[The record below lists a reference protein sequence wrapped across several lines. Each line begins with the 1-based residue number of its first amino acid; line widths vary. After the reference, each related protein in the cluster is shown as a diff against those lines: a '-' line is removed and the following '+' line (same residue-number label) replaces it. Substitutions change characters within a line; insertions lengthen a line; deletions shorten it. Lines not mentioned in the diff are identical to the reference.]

1 MKIVVN
7 IAVLFVTLFSP
18 PLAFTDENQNLV
30 IYEKEGEF
38 ADVREDLVD
47 AIINQ
52 GYVIDYNGRPG
63 EMLKRTRK
71 DVGGQPLYLQAE
83 YLVFCSA
90 VLSRKM
96 MESDIRNVGYC
107 PYILTVYEINQNPGT
122 IYVSYRK
129 LTSANNRDS
138 SLLAVDNML
147 DNIAREAVE

>member
-83 YLVFCSA
+83 
-90 VLSRKM
+90 
-96 MESDIRNVGYC
+96 
-107 PYILTVYEINQNPGT
+107 
-122 IYVSYRK
+122 
-129 LTSANNRDS
+129 
-138 SLLAVDNML
+138 
-147 DNIAREAVE
+147 